1 MPSYQ
6 IIFWRDI
13 PSQVIVSQGG
23 RRGTQVKKQL
33 SERFEK
39 AIDRA
44 AMVGKQVGADDY
56 LAEWKKSSPIACE
69 GDLHDI
75 ATSIFEK
82 LEKDYSTERLD
93 GLINTAGYD
102 NAKTS

>member
-1 MPSYQ
+1 MAQYQ

-13 PSQVIVSQGG
+13 PSQVIVSEGG

-44 AMVGKQVGADDY
+44 AMTGKADSTDDY
-56 LAEWKKSSPIACE
+56 LAEWHRSTPTEVE
-69 GDLHDI
+69 GDLEKI
-75 ATSIFEK
+75 ATDLITG
-82 LEKDYSTERLD
+82 LEKDYPPERLT
-93 GLINTAGYD
+93 GLVAAAGFD
-102 NAKTS
+102 KK

>member
-1 MPSYQ
+1 MAQYQ

-13 PSQVIVSQGG
+13 PSQVIVSAGG

-44 AMVGKQVGADDY
+44 AMAGKADATDDY
-56 LAEWKKSSPIACE
+56 LAEWKKSAPVEC
-69 GDLHDI
+69 GDD
-75 ATSIFEK
+75 
-82 LEKDYSTERLD
+82 LEKIASDLAADLEKNYPAERLD
-93 GLINTAGYD
+93 ALIDSAGYD
-102 NAKTS
+102 KK